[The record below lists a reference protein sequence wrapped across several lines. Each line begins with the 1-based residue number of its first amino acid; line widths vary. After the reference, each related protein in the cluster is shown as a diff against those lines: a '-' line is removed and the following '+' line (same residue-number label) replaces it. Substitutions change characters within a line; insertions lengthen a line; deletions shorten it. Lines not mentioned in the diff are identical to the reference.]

1 MEKKKISWKLEDI
14 LLHLDFDKK
23 ISKEKIKQFLS
34 CLSPES
40 LPSIVGVK
48 RTEKKLLALSI
59 QGEDAGLLVDDKN
72 KTIHLVTEKIVGTTL
87 EKTNSALN
95 EVLGLLSKTAGEKI
109 YLGGMIRILLE
120 TDIQAEN
127 IVSKLIPESH
137 IQEVSSKI
145 KDSLKAEGIRVTGE
159 KMSMIFDMDKEGKLH
174 IIAQKDFKEEFLD
187 LKKEV
192 EEILSY
198 VESLTIKLGEI

>member
-48 RTEKKLLALSI
+48 RTEGKLLVLSI
-59 QGEDAGLLVDDKN
+59 QGEDAELLVNDRT
-72 KTIHLVTEKIVGTTL
+72 KTIHLVTRKIVGTTL

-95 EVLGLLSKTAGEKI
+95 EVLGLLSKAVGEKI
-109 YLGGMIRILLE
+109 YLGGMVRIMLE
-120 TDIQAEN
+120 ADVRAEN

-145 KDSLKAEGIRVTGE
+145 KDSLKAEGIRVMGE
-159 KMSMIFDMDKEGKLH
+159 KISVIFDRDKEGKLH
-174 IIAQKDFKEEFLD
+174 LIAEKDFKEEFLD

-192 EEILSY
+192 EEILAY
-198 VESLTIKLGEI
+198 AESLTIKLGKI